1 MELLFL
7 LGFGLLFVGIAVEMA
22 LYFGATSALGRL
34 ALVPFGAPRSIDLGP
49 AAQEILSG
57 QRAASRA
64 TEGLP
69 REGGDY
75 RSAPA
80 APAAV
85 RESIVAVLGY
95 PPKVDA
101 DTHIV
106 YADPARDELVV
117 RLPFKFFG
125 SRTYGLV
132 TLKLVFDGHR
142 VQMRGAY
149 LPMPGLSYVAAL
161 VILTAGSLLA
171 SSVEALILPGALA
184 LGLLINGLI
193 SWFRLRGPVEAM
205 RMQLESAL
213 YSLR

>member
-1 MELLFL
+1 MELMFP
-7 LGFGLLFVGIAVEMA
+7 LGFALLFIGASVEML
-22 LYFGATSALGRL
+22 LYFFGTGTLGRL
-34 ALVPFGAPRSIDLGP
+34 ALLPYGEARSIDLGP

-57 QRAASRA
+57 RRAASRA
-64 TEGLP
+64 NEGLP

-75 RSAPA
+75 RSPPAP
-80 APAAV
+80 PSAV
-85 RESIVAVLGY
+85 RESIVAALGY

-101 DTHIV
+101 DTHLV

-132 TLKLVFDGHR
+132 TLKLVFDGQR
-142 VQMRGAY
+142 VQLRGAY

-161 VILTAGSLLA
+161 VVLTAGALLA
-171 SSVEALILPGALA
+171 SSVEILILPGALL

-193 SWFRLRGPVEAM
+193 SWFRLRGPVDAV
-205 RMQLESAL
+205 RMQLESTL

>member
-7 LGFGLLFVGIAVEMA
+7 LGFGLLFVGIAVEMP
-22 LYFGATSALGRL
+22 LYFFGTGVLGRL
-34 ALVPFGAPRSIDLGP
+34 ALVPFGTPRSIDLGP

-57 QRAASRA
+57 RRAAARA
-64 TEGLP
+64 SEGLP

-75 RSAPA
+75 RSPPA
-80 APAAV
+80 APTAM
-85 RESIVAVLGY
+85 RESIVRALGLA
-95 PPKVDA
+95 PKVDA
-101 DTHIV
+101 DTHLV
-106 YADPARDELVV
+106 YADPARDEVVV

-125 SRTYGLV
+125 TRTYALV
-132 TLKLVFDGHR
+132 TIKLSFDGHR

-161 VILTAGSLLA
+161 LVLTLAALLGPGL
-171 SSVEALILPGALA
+171 EALLLPGALL
-184 LGLLINGLI
+184 LGLLINGVI
-193 SWFRLRGPVEAM
+193 SWFRLRGPVESM

>member
-1 MELLFL
+1 MELLFP
-7 LGFGLLFVGIAVEMA
+7 LGFALLFIGVSVEML
-22 LYFGATSALGRL
+22 LYFFGTGALGRL
-34 ALVPFGAPRSIDLGP
+34 ALLPYGEARSIDLGP

-57 QRAASRA
+57 RRAALRA

-69 REGGDY
+69 REGVDY
-75 RSAPA
+75 RSPPA

-85 RESIVAVLGY
+85 RESIVTVLGY

-101 DTHIV
+101 ETHIV

-132 TLKLVFDGHR
+132 TLRLAFDGQR
-142 VQMRGAY
+142 VQLRGAY
-149 LPMPGLSYVAAL
+149 LPMPGLSYVAGL
-161 VILTAGSLLA
+161 VILTAASLLA
-171 SSVEALILPGALA
+171 SSAEALVLPGALS
-184 LGLLINGLI
+184 LGLIINGLI
-193 SWFRLRGPVEAM
+193 SWFRLRGPVSAV